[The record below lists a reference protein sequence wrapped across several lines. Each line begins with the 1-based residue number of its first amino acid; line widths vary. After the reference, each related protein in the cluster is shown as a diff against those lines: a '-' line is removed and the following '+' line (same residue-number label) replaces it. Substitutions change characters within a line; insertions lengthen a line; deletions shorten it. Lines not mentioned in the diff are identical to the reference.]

1 MCWFERRPDATRS
14 RFTALALGA
23 LIGAV
28 VITGI
33 LAAFTT
39 FGLIGLVLV
48 ILALGL
54 VFVAQELPAR
64 TAKGAAL
71 LGGLSALRSDL
82 MSHPTDQM
90 PPGAALRE
98 ISEVLPYA
106 SGLGGTDRWL
116 DAIVAADTDAAADPE
131 DLHWY
136 SGPENWHLRD
146 LPDSLKNFVT
156 TVSGSL
162 FSR

>member
-1 MCWFERRPDATRS
+1 M
-14 RFTALALGA
+14 
-23 LIGAV
+23 
-28 VITGI
+28 VITGV

-48 ILALGL
+48 ALGLGL
-54 VFVAQELPAR
+54 VFVAQEMPSR

-71 LGGLSALRSDL
+71 LAGLGALRSDL

-90 PPGAALRE
+90 PVGQEVRE
-98 ISEVLPYA
+98 MSEVLPYA
-106 SGLGGTDRWL
+106 VVLGGSDRWL
-116 DAIVAADTDAAADPE
+116 QAIVASDTDEHADSQ

-136 SGPENWHLRD
+136 HGPDNWHLRD
-146 LPDSLKNFVT
+146 LPDSLRNFIT